1 MWNIFI
7 KYPSGNIEFYDSV
20 PDEAVA
26 DEIIR
31 GLEEEDAIL
40 AIGGCP
46 PSGCTY
52 YKEKEPH

>member
-1 MWNIFI
+1 MWNIYI
-7 KYPSGNIEFYDSV
+7 QYPSGNTEFYDSV
-20 PDEAVA
+20 PDEKVA

-31 GLEEEDAIL
+31 GLEEEDEIL